1 MIDLRTSP
9 TFGPSGDELDG
20 MLRSFFRAE
29 VPDPWPT
36 MKAPPAV
43 VKFEKPRRSTWLR
56 IGPRLAIAASVGLLL
71 VGYLALGSIFPKHQA
86 NDGLNNGPTIGSN
99 NNRPRRVHTPGGRE
113 ALMWEEKTPGDRPTI
128 IIQLQEIKGSNNR

>member
-71 VGYLALGSIFPKHQA
+71 VGYLALGSIFPKHQQ
-86 NDGLNNGPTIGSN
+86 DGMNMGERNIAKD
-99 NNRPRRVHTPGGRE
+99 NRPVRWRFRTPQGFPGTG
-113 ALMWEEKTPGDRPTI
+113 EEKINSDRTI
-128 IIQLQEIKGSNNR
+128 NLKLQLDR